1 MGNRCAVTSG
11 PMVCLSWRRTSLS
24 QKIGESSGWSD
35 RGRKRKSFLAAA
47 RIRPCGM
54 HGRVRPFSARL
65 RAHAVAPGCLGKS
78 RRPET
83 RWDWV
88 RLVDG
93 TAINTG
99 TDRLVPA
106 RGHQSSVTAVFRCV
120 RFAHPA
126 SRRTACRGLH
136 LVCPGGRRSYRTE
149 CSRTL
154 RARTRRGA
162 RPWYSPEGSAVP
174 GGVPVPR
181 WSWDGLV
188 SR

>member
-1 MGNRCAVTSG
+1 MA
-11 PMVCLSWRRTSLS
+11 SWNISSPTTPRSPESISDSIVAIAASMAAISSSVRRS
-24 QKIGESSGWSD
+24 
-35 RGRKRKSFLAAA
+35 AA
-47 RIRPCGM
+47 RAASLTSRASRASMMSGM
-54 HGRVRPFSARL
+54 P
-65 RAHAVAPGCLGKS
+65 
-78 RRPET
+78 PET
-83 RWDWV
+83 GWDWV

-106 RGHQSSVTAVFRCV
+106 RGHQSAVTAVFGCV
-120 RFAHPA
+120 RFPHPA

-149 CSRTL
+149 CLRTL
-154 RARTRRGA
+154 RARTGRGA

-188 SR
+188 GR